1 MPGGIWEAA
10 YSKVE
15 WLSKIQKFGKIW
27 EVVEDGY
34 QEQEQASL
42 SGNQLKQYKEIIKK
56 DANHKYIDC
65 PKKNENEVNFSESKD
80 GEQVF
85 YTCGNA
91 QKDDGVWY
99 VDSGCSNHMTGIKE
113 NFISMDERFKSK
125 VKLGNGK
132 FVKVEGKGEIDV
144 RTKKGSSKFITD
156 VLYVPSLSQNLLSVG
171 QLNQKGYKL
180 NFDENCCMIIDKKN
194 DQVIATIKMAPNKV
208 FSLSMEHKEDLYL
221 NAAENM
227 DEFMLWHC
235 RYGHLNYQSLK
246 ELNKKDMVIGL
257 PSIQSSNG
265 ACERCVYGKM
275 HRLPFP
281 TLAWRAKFPLE
292 LIFGDRREH
301 LHSDVDEKL
310 DEKGE
315 KYIFMGYSDESKG
328 YRLYR
333 PETKELI
340 VSRDVIFDETKAWNW
355 NKNMTQV
362 QPIFEEFGS
371 VRQDGQGYEQINI
384 RPEFFPYQTTT
395 FRYCLTDGSLPEG
408 SVKRARAKREQEAS
422 QRAS

>member
-1 MPGGIWEAA
+1 MKNDQNCVVSETYAKEIEMLKEKVRTTISAA
-10 YSKVE
+10 AGSNPVE
-15 WLSKIQKFGKIW
+15 KMCLIDAIQRLGVASHFEQEIDAQLEQIFAGESTDTDYDLYTVALHFRLCRQLVMIFPAIW

-56 DANHKYIDC
+56 DANC

-85 YTCGNA
+85 YTCSNA
-91 QKDDGVWY
+91 QEDEGVWY

-113 NFISMDERFKSK
+113 NFISLDERFKSK

-132 FVKVEGKGEIDV
+132 FVKVEGKGEIVV
-144 RTKKGSSKFITD
+144 RTKKSNSKFIKD
-156 VLYVPSLSQNLLSVG
+156 LIH
-171 QLNQKGYKL
+171 KGYKL
-180 NFDENCCMIIDKKN
+180 NFDENCCMIVDKKN

-208 FSLSMEHKEDLYL
+208 FPLSMEHKEDLSF

-227 DEFMLWHC
+227 DESMSPTKAVNNATPYEAWFK
-235 RYGHLNYQSLK
+235 RKPKIDHLKVFGCLAYHLIHSQ
-246 ELNKKDMVIGL
+246 
-257 PSIQSSNG
+257 
-265 ACERCVYGKM
+265 ER
-275 HRLPFP
+275 
-281 TLAWRAKFPLE
+281 
-292 LIFGDRREH
+292 
-301 LHSDVDEKL
+301 EKL

-315 KYIFMGYSDESKG
+315 KCIFMGYSDESKA
-328 YRLYR
+328 YRLYK
-333 PETKELI
+333 PETNELI

-371 VRQDGQGYEQINI
+371 VRQEGQGHEV
-384 RPEFFPYQTTT
+384 P
-395 FRYCLTDGSLPEG
+395 LD
-408 SVKRARAKREQEAS
+408 A
-422 QRAS
+422 